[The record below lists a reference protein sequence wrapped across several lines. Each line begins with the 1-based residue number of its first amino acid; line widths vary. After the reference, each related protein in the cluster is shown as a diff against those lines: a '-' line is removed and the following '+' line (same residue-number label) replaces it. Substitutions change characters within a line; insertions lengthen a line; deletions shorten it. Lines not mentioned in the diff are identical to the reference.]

1 MVATRLIYSITYNRI
16 LLEVRVEILNK
27 IIKEYTETFLEL

>member
-1 MVATRLIYSITYNRI
+1 VVATRLIYGIRYNRE
-16 LLEVRVEILNK
+16 LFEVRVEILNK